1 MGRATKI
8 LLMTLLLLLVLG
20 GASAEMPPVRNWL
33 GGLDLTLY
41 LRLVAI
47 AGLMIAVFTAWGFK
61 QKVVASQKF
70 QRAKTV
76 LSAAEAT
83 AARNKDALAG
93 LEEKLRN
100 DYAKREHRFQEELE
114 KLTKEH
120 QEQILALKEH
130 NMQLKD
136 AAVKLMGALKRKS
149 ARGA

>member
-20 GASAEMPPVRNWL
+20 GASAEMPPVRDWL

-47 AGLMIAVFTAWGFK
+47 AGLMIAVFTAWGYK
-61 QKVVASQKF
+61 QKVVASQKY

-93 LEEKLRN
+93 LEEKLKN
-100 DYAKREHRFQEELE
+100 DYAKREQWFQEELE

-120 QEQILALKEH
+120 QKQILALKEH